1 MDQQTTNFDVRYF
14 LNAILNG
21 KWIIVA
27 TTVLGMTLA
36 IASNY
41 FQTLS
46 YRAAGQIQIDAP
58 ASLPSPGTDLM
69 AQNNYYLNI
78 DRYFQTQ
85 KQKMSS
91 RKMHL
96 LFAERLKRL
105 DNRYRGVPT
114 DSIAGEIGGGL
125 AITPVEDTNL
135 LNISFT
141 TGNAEK
147 AAEWLNIYLDLFVEE
162 NARVQEESVKQNRE
176 ILVKQLEDVK
186 NLVSAQQE
194 QVNRYVE
201 GADAVN
207 RAATTAGDGDFL
219 FRFQE
224 AYDEARRK
232 RMEEEQKLARLEPY
246 TVAGTD
252 LSSLPTFD
260 FSPNARSLNDRYVE
274 AKAAVD
280 RLRREGK
287 GEEHPAMVAKKVD
300 VRNLQEQLQFELRK
314 YVDGLRLNISA
325 LKAAEGSALQG
336 YREKLSERQAA
347 SRQLQEADRLSRVRD
362 NWSNAS
368 ALIEEKL
375 RSLRVMESF
384 ITNNVSVVE
393 RAQANPAPVSRRG
406 RGFVI
411 LVGFG
416 GFILGAAIVLA
427 GEMLNPKVKTVEEIH
442 SNLNV
447 PALGFLPSAT
457 DFSIN
462 QIRESYNVLRT
473 ELLFRRDMHQHRSL
487 MVTSSLPQEGKTTVV
502 MNLAKTLAAAGD
514 RTVVVDFD
522 LRKARLRSLMSTGSM
537 NGKTLFSPVEGLNL
551 RLETTDTR
559 TLHIIVPATLPK
571 HPPFVLSQPEVREMV
586 EYLRTRYDWVLVD
599 APPVASVTDPV
610 IIASFVDTILFV
622 IKHNFVDKRVVRN
635 ALASLTKVNA
645 DIMGAV
651 LNDVD
656 VRKLSYYS
664 YQSYYRYYS
673 DSDAK

>member
-1 MDQQTTNFDVRYF
+1 MDQQPNVDLRYF
-14 LNAILNG
+14 LSALLNG
-21 KWIIVA
+21 KWIVVA

-36 IASNY
+36 ITSNY

-46 YRAAGQIQIDAP
+46 YRSTGQIQIDAP
-58 ASLPSPGTDLM
+58 ASLPSPGTDWM
-69 AQNNYYLNI
+69 AQSSYYQNI

-85 KQKMSS
+85 KQKLNS
-91 RKMHL
+91 RKVQL
-96 LFAERLKRL
+96 LFAERLKKQ
-105 DNRYRGVPT
+105 DARYRAVPAET
-114 DSIAGEIGGGL
+114 IAAEIGGGL
-125 AITPVEDTNL
+125 AVTPVEDTNL
-135 LNISFT
+135 LNVSFT
-141 TGNAEK
+141 TEGVDK
-147 AAEWLNIYLDLFVEE
+147 AAEWINLYLDVFVEE

-176 ILVKQLEDVK
+176 ILATQLEDVK
-186 NLVSAQQE
+186 KLVSAQQE
-194 QVNRYVE
+194 QVNRYVDE
-201 GADAVN
+201 ADSVS
-207 RAATTAGDGDFL
+207 RASSRADDSEFIY
-219 FRFQE
+219 RSQE
-224 AYDEARRK
+224 ALDEARR
-232 RMEEEQKLARLEPY
+232 RRVDEEQKLARLEPY
-246 TVAGTD
+246 AVPGAD
-252 LSSLPTFD
+252 LSTLSNFD
-260 FSPNARSLNDRYVE
+260 FSPTARICYDRSMDARSVL
-274 AKAAVD
+274 D

-287 GEEHPAMVAKKVD
+287 GEEHPAVMTKKQEL
-300 VRNLQEQLQFELRK
+300 RNAQEQLQFEISK
-314 YVDGLRLNISA
+314 YVTSAKANVAVLRSNEASA
-325 LKAAEGSALQG
+325 LRVYNEKQAE
-336 YREKLSERQAA
+336 RRAA
-347 SRQLQEADRLSRVRD
+347 SQKLQEADRLSKMRD
-362 NWSNAS
+362 TWSNAS
-368 ALIEEKL
+368 TLIEEKL
-375 RSLRVMESF
+375 RSLHVMESF

-393 RAQANPAPVSRRG
+393 RAQPNPFPVSRRG
-406 RGFVI
+406 RGFVL

-416 GFILGAAIVLA
+416 GFILGAGIVLA

-442 SNLNV
+442 TNLNV
-447 PALGFLPSAT
+447 PALGFLPTAT

-473 ELLFRRDMHQHRSL
+473 ELLFRRDLHQHRSL
-487 MVTSSLPQEGKTTVV
+487 LVTSSLPQEGKTTVV

-522 LRKARLRSLMSTGSM
+522 LRKARLRSLMSTGSQ
-537 NGKTLFSPVEGLNL
+537 NGKTLFSPVEGLSL

-559 TLHIIVPATLPK
+559 TLHLVVPAALPK

-622 IKHNFVDKRVVRN
+622 IKHNFVDKRVVRT
-635 ALASLTKVNA
+635 ALASISKVNA